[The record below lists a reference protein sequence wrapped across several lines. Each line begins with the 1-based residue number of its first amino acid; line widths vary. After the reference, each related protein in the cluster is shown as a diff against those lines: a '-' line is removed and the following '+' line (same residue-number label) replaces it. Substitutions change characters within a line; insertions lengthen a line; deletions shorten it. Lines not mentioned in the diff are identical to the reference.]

1 MAFNS
6 GPTYSEWLE
15 FINHHAHC
23 DFDDLRATAKRI
35 EEEGKN
41 SRLTS
46 AQREDLLGRL
56 GDLQIDAANRAA

>member
-1 MAFNS
+1 MAFHS

-15 FINHHAHC
+15 FINHRAHRS
-23 DFDDLRATAKRI
+23 FDDLQAIARRI
-35 EEEGKN
+35 EEEGKD

-46 AQREDLLGRL
+46 AQREDLLERL

>member
-1 MAFNS
+1 MTFNS

-15 FINHHAHC
+15 FINHRAHRT
-23 DFDDLRATAKRI
+23 FNDLRAIAKRI
-35 EEEGKN
+35 EEEGDS

-46 AQREDLLGRL
+46 AQREDLLERL